1 MNTRSRNLI
10 NSTKSHIIDSQ
21 IAVKR
26 SLLGISLR
34 ENFAREAEGLIG
46 SGVIILI
53 SLQIGEFGAVKQ
65 VMANVEGR
73 MCVSVVYVIKMNN
86 FILWLMSLEW
96 LLSDY
101 RMRLGI
107 LVSAPVLM

>member
-46 SGVIILI
+46 SGVI